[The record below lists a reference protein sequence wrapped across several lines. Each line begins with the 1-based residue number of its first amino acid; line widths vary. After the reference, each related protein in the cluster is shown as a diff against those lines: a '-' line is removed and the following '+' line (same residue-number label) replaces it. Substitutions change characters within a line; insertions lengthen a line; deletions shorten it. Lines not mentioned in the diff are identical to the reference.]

1 MLCPFNGLR
10 ACTMD
15 CVAYNKRVNSRYA
28 LVETVTELPASIGH
42 VGSAVFALS
51 EAMTTPEVGKALEG
65 LASITYVPDGLQY
78 VAGAMSE
85 LGKES

>member
-10 ACTMD
+10 ACSMD
-15 CVAYNKRVNSRYA
+15 CAAYKHANNRCG

-42 VGSAVFALS
+42 VGNAVFALS